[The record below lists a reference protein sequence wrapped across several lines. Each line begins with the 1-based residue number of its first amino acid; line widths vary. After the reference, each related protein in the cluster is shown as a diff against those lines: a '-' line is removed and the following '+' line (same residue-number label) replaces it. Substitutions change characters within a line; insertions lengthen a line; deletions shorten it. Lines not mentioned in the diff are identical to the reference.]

1 MIARRIINALK
12 GVNRVVYDVTS
23 NLPGA
28 ERVGVMISTCYLLLW
43 LVSTVV
49 EWVTCFRTF

>member
-49 EWVTCFRTF
+49 EWFTCFRTS

>member
-1 MIARRIINALK
+1 MTATQIANELK

-49 EWVTCFRTF
+49 EWFTCFRTS

>member
-1 MIARRIINALK
+1 MPAMRIINALK
-12 GVNRVVYDVTS
+12 GVNQMVYDVTS
-23 NLPGA
+23 NLAGLERA
-28 ERVGVMISTCYLLLW
+28 EVMISICYLLLR